1 MNQKKLAGYKPRA
14 SVHTLQIENRGA
26 NINISDAA
34 MPFINSSV
42 IHKRETESGTRFTTS
57 TVINPNHGSSGDCMG
72 FSQFCR
78 VLDTVVDG
86 IGASKFRTSRCD
98 LRIDTYSQNDYKRFG
113 KLHRYLVS
121 AVAETYKVENCYR
134 TVDLFGEKQLSV
146 AIKGAGF
153 ECEAYNRERKSA
165 LTGNK
170 TETATSRFEI
180 RTTGK
185 GWRAYTMDG
194 IESNVDAMRHE
205 FCTHWIKRLR
215 KSTTPEKLKQVRQRY
230 NNELLADYQQSKDDL
245 TTFLCIN
252 RDRFFT
258 SKQMSDFLDAIG
270 YQGNSREKVRN
281 FKKRKG
287 IEFFSDRDI
296 KTAVD
301 EIERAIQGF
310 FDA

>member
-26 NINISDAA
+26 NTNISDVAQQ
-34 MPFINSSV
+34 FINASL
-42 IHKRETESGTRFTTS
+42 IHKRETESGTRFTTV
-57 TVINPNHGSSGDCMG
+57 TVINPNHSGDCMS
-72 FSQFCR
+72 FLQFYR

-86 IGASKFRTSRCD
+86 IGVSKFRTSRCD

-121 AVAETYKVENCYR
+121 AVAETYKVKNCYR

-180 RTTGK
+180 RTTEK
-185 GWRAYTMDG
+185 GWRAYTMHDT
-194 IESNVDAMRHE
+194 ESNVDAMQRE
-205 FCTHWIKRLR
+205 FCDHWIKRLR
-215 KSTTPEKLKQVRQRY
+215 KSTTPEKLKQVRERY
-230 NNELLADYQQSKDDL
+230 NRELLADYQQSRDDL

-296 KTAVD
+296 RVAVD